1 MRKTAA
7 QFYEKANFPEVVSAV
22 DGCHIE
28 IYPTTE
34 NELAYRNHKK
44 NSQL

>member
-1 MRKTAA
+1 MRKTAV
-7 QFYEKANFPEVVSAV
+7 QFYEKANFPGVVGAV

-28 IYPTTE
+28 IHPTTE